1 MILFNDVPTLIISSG
16 LSITR
21 DKFWNTDDFAKLRDL
36 MQLRG

>member
-21 DKFWNTDDFAKLRDL
+21 DKFWNIDDFAKLRDL